1 LMQSIPDF
9 INDKISDS
17 ELSNAVGELIETDSQ
32 FKNEYEEVSK
42 TLSFFEKSE
51 FPEPPDNY
59 FNNLPVRINERINP
73 ASSVSENSV
82 MFQNFSKAWKYIVP
96 ALTVIL
102 IALFFIL
109 RQENSDPVLTNSGNM
124 QSPLQQT
131 GNSDKTGGEKQFVKK
146 ENLNTDQDKNLTDS
160 EISTQ
165 KSNVMTIKKKT
176 NISNYRN
183 NEINSPDQIRIDF
196 TTEKPVM
203 ENKKVSD
210 NKLTY
215 ENIDSYK
222 SYPDFADIFDLDE
235 SNEIEVTGETGI
247 EESDLLNSIESD
259 DVNLQNEFRDLSP
272 ADQQEILN
280 ILKETK
286 I

>member
-1 LMQSIPDF
+1 
-9 INDKISDS
+9 
-17 ELSNAVGELIETDSQ
+17 
-32 FKNEYEEVSK
+32 
-42 TLSFFEKSE
+42 
-51 FPEPPDNY
+51 
-59 FNNLPVRINERINP
+59 
-73 ASSVSENSV
+73 
-82 MFQNFSKAWKYIVP
+82 
-96 ALTVIL
+96 
-102 IALFFIL
+102 
-109 RQENSDPVLTNSGNM
+109 
-124 QSPLQQT
+124 
-131 GNSDKTGGEKQFVKK
+131 
-146 ENLNTDQDKNLTDS
+146 
-160 EISTQ
+160 
-165 KSNVMTIKKKT
+165 MTIKKKT